1 MNDERVWSTLL
12 PALGAERQV
21 HVAPTHLHDNLED
34 SAREA
39 IAAMP
44 PGQFAVGGF
53 SLGGY
58 AALEVC
64 RHAKQRIGGL
74 ALLDTGARNDSDE
87 AKQARR
93 RMVQAM
99 GSGAATLD
107 QVAAGFATRVVH
119 SAHLD
124 DTDLL
129 RLLADMA
136 KAVGSEGFA
145 RQQQAA
151 MGRPDNSELLKELQV
166 PALVLCGRQD
176 QVTPLALSE
185 EMATLLPDAQ
195 LVVVETAGHMTT
207 LEQPDAV
214 KAAVAGWLSKVDE
227 RFA

>member
-1 MNDERVWSTLL
+1 
-12 PALGAERQV
+12 
-21 HVAPTHLHDNLED
+21 
-34 SAREA
+34 
-39 IAAMP
+39 
-44 PGQFAVGGF
+44 
-53 SLGGY
+53 
-58 AALEVC
+58 
-64 RHAKQRIGGL
+64 
-74 ALLDTGARNDSDE
+74 
-87 AKQARR
+87 
-93 RMVQAM
+93 M

-107 QVAAGFATRVVH
+107 KIAAGFAARVVH
-119 SAHLD
+119 STHLND
-124 DTDLL
+124 LDLL

-136 KAVGSEGFA
+136 TAVGSEGFA

-151 MGRPDNSELLKELQV
+151 MGRPDNRELLKELQV

-185 EMATLLPDAQ
+185 EMATLLPDVQ